1 MPQMWEDLVWKSK
14 NVDASLFAVKKK
26 FKEVQL
32 QMDLWTFYLN
42 NLGF

>member
-1 MPQMWEDLVWKSK
+1 MPQIWEDLVWKSK

-32 QMDLWTFYLN
+32 QMDL
-42 NLGF
+42 